1 MSLMRL
7 PVRQNTD
14 EWLALRRTGV
24 SASMMPVITGNRPGL
39 MGLWAEHCGLA
50 EPEAPDAA
58 LQELFD
64 IGHALE
70 EPIAQLYAARTG
82 RPVKRVDHMVR
93 HPEIAWAYASLDRV
107 SAVKGER
114 RVIELKYAPHRW
126 GDEVDEVPPA
136 VQDQVQWQLLV
147 TGWVDADVAV
157 LRGGRLDIHAIVADP
172 AYQDSLLTLAR
183 WFQGLVERR
192 ERPPIDGSED
202 TRRTLAAMHPRDTEP
217 ELDPTP
223 ELSAMAL
230 RIRETTA
237 ALKAAK
243 AADDEARN
251 VMRGL
256 LGDSA
261 GVRDEALG
269 YRVTWRRS
277 KDGVVTTTDWQ
288 AVARAY
294 REVIERMYP
303 SAGAELVATS
313 EPAALD
319 AIEALH
325 TATEE
330 REGSRVLRP
339 YFRDET
345 GRWV

>member
-1 MSLMRL
+1 MSLVRL

-39 MGLWAEHCGLA
+39 LSLWAEHCGLA
-50 EPEAPDAA
+50 EPEPPDAA

-70 EPIAQLYAARTG
+70 EPIAQLYSARTG
-82 RPVKRVDHMVR
+82 RPVRRVERMVR
-93 HPEIAWAYASLDRV
+93 HPDIEWAYASLDRV
-107 SAVKGER
+107 SAVRGER
-114 RVIELKYAPHRW
+114 LVIELKYAPHRW

-147 TGWVDADVAV
+147 TGWDLANVAV
-157 LRGGRLDIHAIVADP
+157 LRGGRLDIHGIAADR
-172 AYQDSLLTLAR
+172 AYQDSLMALAR

-202 TRRTLAAMHPRDTEP
+202 ARRTLTALHPRDTEP

-230 RIRETTA
+230 RIRETTH

-269 YRVTWRRS
+269 YRVTWKRTADRE
-277 KDGVVTTTDWQ
+277 VTTTDWH
-288 AVARAY
+288 AVAKAY
-294 REVIERMYP
+294 RALVLDEDP
-303 SAGAELVATS
+303 AGPVPDRET
-313 EPAALD
+313 LD

-325 TATEE
+325 TVTET